1 MVNKLNYIEKAVEKL
16 RVKVVEDQAEG
27 AKVIA
32 GMIADVIRAKQ
43 ARGEMAVVGLATGS
57 TPKKIYAELVRLHRE
72 EGLSFKNVITFN
84 LDEYYPMDPQSQK
97 SYVWF
102 MHKHLFGHIDID
114 PANIHIPDGTLGI
127 DQVAGF
133 CSSYEDEIRAAG
145 GIDLQLLGIGRS
157 GHIGFNEP
165 GSTANSTT
173 RLVKLDSVT
182 IADAVKDFGNEE
194 AVPHR
199 AVTMGIDT
207 ILSARKII
215 FAAWGKPKSMV
226 VKKMIEGPV
235 TQELPASFLQLHNDV
250 TVYLDEG
257 AIAELTRTKAPWLVG
272 VCEWTPKMIKR
283 AVIWLSQK
291 LDKPILKLT
300 DDDYKSEGL
309 RDLLVCY
316 GGAYDLNIK
325 VFGEIRDTITGWPGG
340 KPGATE
346 KNRPE
351 RPEPAIKRSIIFSP
365 HPDDDVISM
374 GGTLLRLVDQN
385 HDVHVAYQTS
395 GNIAVF
401 DDDAIRFS
409 QFAVDLLRNRNVPCD
424 ELSKANQ
431 ELIGFLRKKQ
441 PGDIDIPYAK
451 TVKGLIRVGEASAAC
466 RFCGVK
472 DENVHFMNLPFYET
486 GAVEKA
492 PASEKDV
499 NIVVDLLRKVKP
511 HQIFAAGDLQ
521 DPHGTHEVCL
531 QIIFKAIRLIRAAGD
546 EWLNDCY
553 IWLYRGA
560 WQEWDVE
567 DIEMAVPISPS
578 ELLRKRK
585 AIFKH
590 QSQKDFPVFP
600 GEDKR
605 EFWQRAE
612 ERNRTTAKLY
622 DQLGLAE
629 YEAIEAFVRYPFDDE
644 ASFLK

>member
-1 MVNKLNYIEKAVEKL
+1 MVNKLNYIEKTVEKL
-16 RVKVVEDQAEG
+16 PVQVVEDQQTG
-27 AKVIA
+27 AKIIA
-32 GMIADVIRAKQ
+32 AIIADLIREKQVKGKKAVI
-43 ARGEMAVVGLATGS
+43 GLATGS
-57 TPKKIYAELVRLHRE
+57 SPVLIYRELVRLHRE
-72 EGLSFKNVITFN
+72 TGLSFKNVVTFN
-84 LDEYYPMDPQSQK
+84 LDEYYPMDPQSDK
-97 SYVWF
+97 SYVYF
-102 MHKHLFGHIDID
+102 MHKHLFDHIDID
-114 PANIHIPDGTLGI
+114 PDNVHIPDGTVKL
-127 DQVAGF
+127 DQIGDF
-133 CSSYEDEIRAAG
+133 CAAYEEKIRVNG
-145 GIDLQLLGIGRS
+145 GIDIQLLGIGRS

-165 GSTANSTT
+165 GSAGNSTT
-173 RLVKLDSVT
+173 RLVKLDPVT
-182 IADAVKDFGNEE
+182 IADAVKDFGSEG

-199 AVTMGIDT
+199 AITMGIDT
-207 ILSARKII
+207 ILNARKII
-215 FAAWGKPKSMV
+215 LAAWGKPKSAVLRQMV
-226 VKKMIEGPV
+226 EGPV
-235 TQELPASFLQLHNDV
+235 TSEVPASFLQLHHDV
-250 TVYLDEG
+250 SVYLDE
-257 AIAELTRTKAPWLVG
+257 AAVTEFTRIKAPWLVG
-272 VCEWTPKMIKR
+272 VCEWTPRMIKR
-283 AVIWLSQK
+283 AVIWLSRK

-300 DDDYKSEGL
+300 DDDYKSAGL
-309 RDLLVCY
+309 RDLLVYY

-346 KNRPE
+346 RNRPE
-351 RPEPAIKRSIIFSP
+351 RPEPAVKRSLIFSP

-374 GGTLLRLVDQN
+374 GGTLLRLVDQK

-409 QFAVDLLRNRNVPCD
+409 QFAVDLLKSRNVPCE
-424 ELSKANQ
+424 ELTASNQ
-431 ELIGFLRKKQ
+431 ELIEFFKNKR
-441 PGDIDIPYAK
+441 PGAVDIPYVK
-451 TVKGLIRVGEASAAC
+451 MVKGLIRAGEASAAC

-472 DENVHFMNLPFYET
+472 DENVHFLNLPFYET

-499 NIVVDLLRKVKP
+499 SLVVDLLRNVQP

-553 IWLYRGA
+553 VWLYRGA

-612 ERNRTTAKLY
+612 ERNRTTAEIY